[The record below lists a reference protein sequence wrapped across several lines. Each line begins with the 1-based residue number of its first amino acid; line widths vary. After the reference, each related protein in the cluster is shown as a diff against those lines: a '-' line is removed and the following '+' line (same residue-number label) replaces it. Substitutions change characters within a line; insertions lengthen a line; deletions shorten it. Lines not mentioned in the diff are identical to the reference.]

1 MPRSRSLSFEGKKMF
16 NLSLHASYQYPSRSS
31 IRRCLHFLFSSK
43 DDELISSM
51 VSLCR
56 DSSEF
61 LMSNIYDLDN
71 LPELI
76 DQFIINVILLILKSP
91 KDETRTA
98 KYFEAR
104 KNVKLYLNVAQQC
117 FSAGDHN
124 TAWLLREALSH
135 YAIKSLNLDSISKST
150 FFDLSKLEY
159 GTFSNC
165 YAKHVYS
172 VPSVPDSSY
181 VPIIPVLH
189 MYSKRTNEH
198 LKATSALG
206 IKTSINLSTIETLI
220 SIYNSHFKHLTSEEK
235 SLQDLYTVAVNLPSC
250 IKKNPLRKPNVT
262 KKCNFSDLC
271 NLSKTVL
278 SSGKINTEI
287 KKAKRLKHTW
297 RKKNGY
303 TLAVK
308 KI

>member
-1 MPRSRSLSFEGKKMF
+1 MKRSRSLSSEGKKMF
-16 NLSLHASYQYPSRSS
+16 NLSLYQYPSRSS
-31 IRRCLHFLFSSK
+31 IRRCLNFLFSSK

-61 LMSNIYDLDN
+61 LMSNIYNLNN

-91 KDETRTA
+91 KDQNKTA

-135 YAIKSLNLDSISKST
+135 YAIKSLNLESISKST

-165 YAKHVYS
+165 YAKHVHS
-172 VPSVPDSSY
+172 VPLVPDNSY

-198 LKATSALG
+198 LKATKALG
-206 IKTSINLSTIETLI
+206 IKTTENLSSIETLI
-220 SIYNSHFKHLTSEEK
+220 SSYNNHFKKKSEGK

-250 IKKNPLRKPNVT
+250 IKKNPLRKRNVT

-271 NLSKTVL
+271 NLSKTV
-278 SSGKINTEI
+278 SKTAKNPSKTKNS
-287 KKAKRLKHTW
+287 AKRLKHTW